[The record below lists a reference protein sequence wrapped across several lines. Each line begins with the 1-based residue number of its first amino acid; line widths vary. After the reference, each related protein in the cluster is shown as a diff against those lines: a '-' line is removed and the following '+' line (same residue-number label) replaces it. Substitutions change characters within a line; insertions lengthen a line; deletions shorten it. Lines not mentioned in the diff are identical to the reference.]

1 VTAARASVLAMSIVA
16 CTHPRPP
23 VDRAE
28 LARVERWWIVIGSS
42 PMTESLDWR
51 HYARDAQLVVV
62 SNDPRIPIG
71 DFPHGTIRLAYLSVG
86 ETDTRWPNWPSLRD
100 QPFVVEPNPDWP
112 ASVRIDIRDQ
122 RWQEM
127 LLRDQM
133 RPLLERGFDGVMLDT
148 IDTAPYLE
156 RKDPGRFSGSRQALS
171 AWLRRLREQFPR
183 AIVVANG
190 GEALVDVAPFVDA
203 FVVEGVFSLYDA
215 GRRTYR
221 ATTDAERTW
230 KLGAI
235 ARAQAAA
242 PRPVF
247 SIEYADVG
255 DVALSNW
262 AHEES
267 VRHGFRPYV
276 GVRDLNTAP

>member
-1 VTAARASVLAMSIVA
+1 MSIVA

-28 LARVERWWIVIGSS
+28 LAHVERWWIVIGSS

-51 HYARDAQLVVV
+51 HYARDAQLVIV
-62 SNDPRIPIG
+62 SNDPRIPIA
-71 DFPHGTIRLAYLSVG
+71 DFPPGTIRLAYLSVG
-86 ETDTRWPNWPSLRD
+86 ETDTRWPNWATLRD
-100 QPFVVEPNPDWP
+100 QPFVVEPNPEWP

-122 RWQEM
+122 RWQET
-127 LLRDQM
+127 LLRDQV
-133 RPLLERGFDGVMLDT
+133 RPMIERGFDGVMLDT

-156 RKDPGRFSGSRQALS
+156 RKDPARFSGSRQALRD
-171 AWLRRLREQFPR
+171 WVRRLRDQFPH
-183 AIVVANG
+183 AAVVANG

-203 FVVEGVFSLYDA
+203 FVVEGVFSLFDA

-221 ATTDAERTW
+221 ATTDAERSW

-242 PRPVF
+242 QRPVF

-255 DVALSNW
+255 DVALSSW
-262 AHEES
+262 AHDES
-267 VRHGFRPYV
+267 VRHGFHPYV